1 MKEKDFVENLKKKI
15 EKKCNELDE
24 IEFDVDWNTNEFW
37 RGEKF
42 DEIFFSLPASDTY
55 YGNVAYDDQ
64 CEELKKY
71 IMQECNISNDCIELI
86 FDEMDGYDDEPEY
99 KLYVYPSKT
108 DKKNQKIRE
117 QIFEIENKLTLIRY
131 LLEE

>member
-1 MKEKDFVENLKKKI
+1 MKEKDFVETLRKKV
-15 EKKCNELDE
+15 EEKCNELDE

-42 DEIFFSLPASDTY
+42 DAVFFSLPASDTY

-64 CEELKKY
+64 CEELKDY
-71 IMQECNISNDCIELI
+71 IMQECNVPDDCVELI
-86 FDEMDGYDDEPEY
+86 FDRMDGCDQEPQY
-99 KLYVYPSKT
+99 QLYVYPNKT
-108 DKKNQKIRE
+108 EKRNKKIRD
-117 QIFEIENKLTLIRY
+117 QIFGIECKLELIRY

>member
-1 MKEKDFVENLKKKI
+1 MKAKDFVENLKKKV
-15 EKKCNELDE
+15 EEKCNELDE
-24 IEFDVDWNTNEFW
+24 IEFDVDWHINEFW

-64 CEELKKY
+64 CEELKDY
-71 IMQECNISNDCIELI
+71 IMQECNVSNDCIELI
-86 FDEMDGYDDEPEY
+86 FDEMDGYDQEPEY
-99 KLYVYPSKT
+99 KLYVYPSKA
-108 DKKNQKIRE
+108 DKQNQKIRE
-117 QIFEIENKLTLIRY
+117 EILKIETSLKILRY

>member
-1 MKEKDFVENLKKKI
+1 MKAKDFVETLKKKV
-15 EKKCNELDE
+15 EEKCNELDE
-24 IEFDVDWNTNEFW
+24 IEFDMDWNTNEFW

-42 DEIFFSLPASDTY
+42 DAVFFSLPASDTY

-64 CEELKKY
+64 CEELKDY
-71 IMQECNISNDCIELI
+71 IMQGCNVPDDCVELI
-86 FDEMDGYDDEPEY
+86 FDEMNGYDQEPQY

-108 DKKNQKIRE
+108 DKKNQKIRK
-117 QIFEIENKLTLIRY
+117 QIFEIEGKLELIRY

>member
-1 MKEKDFVENLKKKI
+1 MKDFVETLKKKV
-15 EKKCNELDE
+15 EEKCNELDE
-24 IEFDVDWNTNEFW
+24 IEFDVDWSTNEFW

-42 DEIFFSLPASDTY
+42 DAVFFSLPASDTY

-64 CEELKKY
+64 CEELKDY
-71 IMQECNISNDCIELI
+71 IMQECNVSDDCIELI
-86 FDEMDGYDDEPEY
+86 FDEMDDFDQEPEY

-108 DKKNQKIRE
+108 AKKNKKIRD
-117 QIFEIENKLTLIRY
+117 QIFGIENKLTLIRY